1 MLAAI
6 ARLEAELSS
15 RDITAVGSLAAR
27 LHALARTV
35 THERVARVTVVGRR
49 GAGKSSLLNALANKT
64 LAKTGAVE
72 DTTGEPRLFELA
84 LDGTEVQW
92 IDTGGLR
99 AGGAAAHRA
108 DMLCEVL
115 ANEPPDVL
123 IVAHAASETEAA
135 IDADLV
141 DLRRALDE
149 ARAIHQRIPTVI
161 ALATRVD
168 ELDPPDV
175 FEPPFDDDTKQKN
188 ISTAVRS
195 LRSALARHQVTA
207 AEALAVNTWFSPS
220 KDLRWNIGALRTT
233 LLARLPR
240 TISER
245 QQCEE
250 LRMLLHRVSDALA
263 SISVRAHR
271 GRGDEQHTREWFVE
285 TLRRL
290 GPIAARSG
298 DRAEL
303 AARPRLASAPS
314 RWLAASLERT
324 GVRAIADAVSV
335 RALSAVGE
343 RVVEAMFDELSS
355 RSPSPRGAP
364 QPPE

>member
-1 MLAAI
+1 MRTSAEDRARVLAAI
-6 ARLEAELSS
+6 ARLEDELSS
-15 RDITAVGSLAAR
+15 RDVTAVGSLAAR
-27 LHALARTV
+27 LHALARMV

-49 GAGKSSLLNALANKT
+49 GAGKSSLLNALANEA

-72 DTTGEPRLFELA
+72 DTTGEPRMFEVSI
-84 LDGTEVQW
+84 DGTAVQW

-123 IVAHAASETEAA
+123 IVAHAASETDAA

-149 ARAIHQRIPTVI
+149 GRALHQRIPTVI

-175 FEPPFDDDTKQKN
+175 FEPPFDDEAKQKH
-188 ISTAVRS
+188 ISAAVRA
-195 LRSALARHQVTA
+195 LRSALARHQVVA
-207 AEALAVNTWFSPS
+207 ADALAVNTWFSPS
-220 KDLRWNIGALRTT
+220 NDLRWNMTALRTA

-245 QQCEE
+245 QQRDE
-250 LRMLLHRVSDALA
+250 LRVLLHRLSDALA
-263 SISVRAHR
+263 AVSVRAF
-271 GRGDEQHTREWFVE
+271 RGDEQHTREWFVA

-303 AARPRLASAPS
+303 AARPRLVNAPS

-324 GVRAIADAVSV
+324 GVRAIADAVAV
-335 RALSAVGE
+335 RALATLGQ
-343 RVVEAMFDELSS
+343 RVVDAMLDELST
-355 RSPSPRGAP
+355 R
-364 QPPE
+364 